1 MKQARG
7 CASQHDDPDTC
18 STLTRV
24 VLNETPEDWETW
36 LHLAGSLQYPLSGR
50 TK

>member
-1 MKQARG
+1 MKQTG
-7 CASQHDDPDTC
+7 GIMTVEGIKSC
-18 STLTRV
+18 STLYRV